1 MDKYFNYGFNEET
14 WRYHA
19 REMQERAALVT
30 QLAARS
36 DLQNSKKDPLK
47 KKNKQI
53 LLKQAILKKKQ
64 TLLQQAILKKKQILL
79 NQVFLKKKKQILLVK

>member
-47 KKNKQI
+47 KKNKQ
-53 LLKQAILKKKQ
+53 
-64 TLLQQAILKKKQILL
+64 L
-79 NQVFLKKKKQILLVK
+79 NFVLPHQFGGFADPDAARTYTVHVPIPQKENQ